1 MNEKEWS
8 FFDLAF
14 ARPYQAS
21 HVCLEKKKTINK
33 QS

>member
-14 ARPYQAS
+14 ARPFQAS
-21 HVCLEKKKTINK
+21 QVCLEKKK
-33 QS
+33 Q